1 MTNLDLFNDLL
12 TKYIDTLESYNLVR
26 GLNKYNFT
34 KHPIS
39 ALDLATENKKII
51 GSNLE
56 LVTTSCDAFIHLYP
70 KHYVEY
76 LKAHARSNPDYALTS
91 YKLMDTLYFLFSDSV
106 SMRGELTYLS
116 IDKKY
121 LSFDSL
127 MKTFYDG
134 DTERALNEGLANIDR
149 LKEEFKA
156 DYDTL
161 LKGKEI
167 YETYKVLFNDVTPT
181 GDYKELVKLL
191 KANNVPTENLTRL
204 EKVDG
209 TVVNFAKLKLK
220 LNVGRIDYS
229 KGTGFVYSFSGSI
242 YYDESFFGNPTV
254 LSKNLDYQ
262 IKYLTEAKADADLA
276 NKIITELNKIKNVN
290 YFVK

>member
-26 GLNKYNFT
+26 SLNKYSFK

-56 LVTTSCDAFIHLYP
+56 LVTTSGDNFIHLYP

-76 LKAHARSNPDYALTS
+76 LKAHASSSPYYALTS

-106 SMRGELTYLS
+106 SMRGELTYYLS

-121 LSFDSL
+121 QSFDSL

-134 DTERALNEGLANIDR
+134 NTERALTEGLANIDR

-161 LKGKEI
+161 LNGKEI

-181 GDYKELVKLL
+181 GDYKALVKLL
-191 KANNVPTENLTRL
+191 KVNNIPTENLTRL

-209 TVVNFAKLKLK
+209 NVVNFSK
-220 LNVGRIDYS
+220 LNLNIGRIDYS
-229 KGTGFVYSFSGSI
+229 KVTGFVYYFSDSI
-242 YYDESFFGNPTV
+242 YYDESFYGNPTV
-254 LSKNLDYQ
+254 LSKDLDYQ
-262 IKYLTEAKADADLA
+262 IKYLTDVKAEADLA
-276 NKIITELNKIKNVN
+276 DKIINELKKIKNVN

>member
-26 GLNKYNFT
+26 SLNKYNF
-34 KHPIS
+34 KKQPIS
-39 ALDLATENKKII
+39 ALDLATENKKIL

-56 LVTTSCDAFIHLYP
+56 LVTTSGDNFIHLYP
-70 KHYVEY
+70 KHYVEH
-76 LKAHARSNPDYALTS
+76 LKAYASSSPEYPLTS

-106 SMRGELTYLS
+106 SMRGELTYYLS

-121 LSFDSL
+121 QSFDSL

-134 DTERALNEGLANIDR
+134 NTERALTEGLANIDR

-161 LKGKEI
+161 LKGKDI

-181 GDYKELVKLL
+181 GDYKALVKLL
-191 KANNVPTENLTRL
+191 KDNNIPKENLTRL

-209 TVVNFAKLKLK
+209 TLLHFAKLKL
-220 LNVGRIDYS
+220 NIGHIDYS
-229 KGTGFVYSFSGSI
+229 KRTGFVYYFSGSI
-242 YYDESFFGNPTV
+242 YYDDSFYGNPTV
-254 LSKNLDYQ
+254 LSKDLDYQ
-262 IKYLTEAKADADLA
+262 IKYLTDVKAEADLA
-276 NKIITELNKIKNVN
+276 DKIINELKKIKNVN

>member
-1 MTNLDLFNDLL
+1 MTKLDLFNELL

-26 GLNKYNFT
+26 SLNKYTF
-34 KHPIS
+34 KKQPIS

-51 GSNLE
+51 GNNLE
-56 LVTTSCDAFIHLYP
+56 LVTTSGDNFIHLYP

-76 LKAHARSNPDYALTS
+76 LKAHASSSPAYALTS

-106 SMRGELTYLS
+106 SMMGELTYLS

-121 LSFDSL
+121 QSFDSL

-134 DTERALNEGLANIDR
+134 DTERALKEGLANIDR

-181 GDYKELVKLL
+181 GDYKDLLKLL
-191 KANNVPTENLTRL
+191 KANNVPTENLIRL

-209 TVVNFAKLKLK
+209 NVVNFAKLK

-229 KGTGFVYSFSGSI
+229 KVTGFVYSFSGSM
-242 YYDESFFGNPTV
+242 YYDDSFFGNPTV
-254 LSKNLDYQ
+254 LSKDLEYQ

-276 NKIITELNKIKNVN
+276 NKIINELKKIKNVN